1 MLKTPVL
8 TIQPI
13 TSPVEVGQSVLVG
26 YVTAGSYDPLTLL
39 QTEGS
44 GSVTLG
50 LVVAGLQDIW
60 YTAPADAGGAAT
72 DSFAFTVSDKSGLS
86 ATAPVETITLDPGLT
101 YTPVTPAVVES
112 GQSTVVATLTPGL
125 PTDTLSLLDAPD
137 GLSLGPVLANGT
149 QQITYTAPLGIT
161 ASSEQTLT
169 YVVDDQNWVGN
180 FYTNTVQLDAGPV
193 ITAVPTGDVENNQIV
208 VIGTVAP
215 GVPGDTFI
223 LTQTSGSI
231 GTVSL
236 GSVVNGQQQIL
247 YTAPAHIYASVV
259 DDVAYSVTDQ
269 HDDTVATGSANV
281 QLDRSVVV
289 TPVGTVTLAK
299 GQSAVVDY
307 VSGGLPGD
315 TVSLVQT
322 AAGLGSFTLVETVD
336 GGTTQ
341 PNQYVVVYTETG
353 AFTTSQRDTAAFQ
366 VFDGSS
372 GKPAG
377 DTPYIRLDAG
387 PALTA
392 VAPAAVVKGQSTIIG
407 SVTPGFSG
415 DTDTVRQTGSA
426 PGTVTLVGNKVV
438 YTAAANVTATASET
452 VSYTVTNQL
461 GSSVSGT
468 STVKVLGATA
478 IDSSAAISP
487 KGGSNFIDLA
497 GGAPTMTFI
506 NANNVAY
513 LEGTASPTIVDN
525 SVGLKIDVAA
535 ATVSAI
541 VKNFAADSSGV
552 VDLLNGVG
560 GYTTA
565 ASAQAALVSDGHGGS
580 MLSLGGGTGSIDF
593 MGMAPSSIAAT
604 HFKIG

>member
-13 TSPVEVGQSVLVG
+13 TAPVEVGQSVLIG
-26 YVTAGSYDPLTLL
+26 YVTAGSYAPLTLL
-39 QTEGS
+39 QTEGA

-60 YTAPADAGGAAT
+60 YTAPADAAGAAT
-72 DSFAFTVSDKSGLS
+72 DSFAFKVSDKSGLS
-86 ATAPVETITLDPGLT
+86 ATAPVETVTLDPGLT
-101 YTPVTPAVVES
+101 YTAVTPAVLES

-125 PTDTLSLLDAPD
+125 PTDTLSLIDAPD

-161 ASSEQTLT
+161 TSSEQTLT

-193 ITAVPTGDVENNQIV
+193 ITAVPSGDVENNQIV

-215 GVPGDTFI
+215 GVPGDMLT
-223 LTQTSGSI
+223 LTQTPGSI
-231 GTVSL
+231 GSVSL

-247 YTAPAHIYASVV
+247 YTAPAHIYASAV
-259 DDVAYSVTDQ
+259 DGVAYSITDQ

-281 QLDRSVVV
+281 QLDRGVVV

-315 TVSLVQT
+315 TVTLVQT
-322 AAGLGSFTLVETVD
+322 AAGRGSFTLVETVD

-341 PNQYVVVYTETG
+341 PNQYVVLYTETG
-353 AFTTSQRDTAAFQ
+353 AFATSLRDTAAFQ

-392 VAPAAVVKGQSTIIG
+392 VNPAAVVKGQSTIIG
-407 SVTPGFSG
+407 SVTPGFG
-415 DTDTVRQTGSA
+415 NDVDTLQQTGSGS
-426 PGTVTLVGNKVV
+426 GTVTLVGNKVV
-438 YTAAANVTATASET
+438 YTAAANVTATAPDS

-461 GSSVSGT
+461 GSSVSGAA
-468 STVKVLGATA
+468 TVKVLGAAA

-506 NANNVAY
+506 NANNVVY
-513 LEGTASPTIVDN
+513 LEGSASPTIVDN

-535 ATVSAI
+535 PTVSAI
-541 VKNFAADSSGV
+541 VKNFAADSTGV

-580 MLSLGGGTGSIDF
+580 MLSLGSGTGSIDF